1 MEAGSYPR
9 HRGPLYRFCILVH
22 GINQFCQSRRDGS
35 EVAHGHVF
43 RHPTRRGSCI
53 YSRTA
58 CWCGRGF
65 TFLPVAIRCCSF
77 DADKRGLEVKQCQ
90 RTTAFRVQVRGN
102 HITVT
107 FVARAFARTIQTQR
121 RDKLC
126 CHWVFQTSRRDLS
139 PSGGIFSRWASRMR
153 GPKKLGW
160 VHKVR

>member
-107 FVARAFARTIQTQR
+107 FVG
-121 RDKLC
+121 
-126 CHWVFQTSRRDLS
+126 TSFCVDYPKSKKGQAVLPLGFS
-139 PSGGIFSRWASRMR
+139 KPADATSAQVAGFSLGGPRE
-153 GPKKLGW
+153 
-160 VHKVR
+160 